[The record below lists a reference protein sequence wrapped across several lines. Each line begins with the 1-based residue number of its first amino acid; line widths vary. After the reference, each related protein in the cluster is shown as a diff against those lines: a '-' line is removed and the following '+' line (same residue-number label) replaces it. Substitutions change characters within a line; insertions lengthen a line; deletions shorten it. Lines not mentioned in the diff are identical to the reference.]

1 MSPNRLGFL
10 LESLEDLDNSFSEKY
25 FQRLFITFG
34 SPLEVLKNIVN
45 HIRGFVGF
53 KGNIIVGLEK
63 DYQPY
68 EKIRDTT
75 INQWA
80 KSSGIHLQSAT
91 TQTLW
96 NLDII
101 GKLND
106 YKSCKSID
114 EFKSLIKKINEPGMD
129 IKEPEFLPPPLKE
142 LFMGKIIGNDIT
154 NYFGRVQFFDHTPTF
169 GQLGMGF
176 EKQDFSSV
184 FRGGE
189 TVSLERLSLFLQNIK
204 NLVRYNKNSENPT
217 KINPISSTQ
226 SPYLALG
233 CLSVRRF
240 FHSLQSLKNNFLKLK
255 PENDQEKILNEKNL
269 KSIENLIN
277 SLYWREYFY
286 MTGCFTPNFDQ
297 MYDLS
302 LIHI

>member
-1 MSPNRLGFL
+1 MQSKDHEQTLYICLFRRNLRIHDNILLSQACKYGDILIPLYILDPCQITPKLMSPNRLGFL

-189 TVSLERLSLFLQNIK
+189 TVSLERLSLFHQNI
-204 NLVRYNKNSENPT
+204 
-217 KINPISSTQ
+217 
-226 SPYLALG
+226 
-233 CLSVRRF
+233 F
-240 FHSLQSLKNNFLKLK
+240 
-255 PENDQEKILNEKNL
+255 
-269 KSIENLIN
+269 
-277 SLYWREYFY
+277 
-286 MTGCFTPNFDQ
+286 
-297 MYDLS
+297 
-302 LIHI
+302 